1 MAGEASEARYQP
13 KAFARVRLIHAPA
26 TPEGDIIGPMS
37 DMKTMHAALAELMRP
52 RRLVRVRRT
61 VARARAEGALFD
73 ASLWSGLAVALVIAL
88 LFVVDV
94 VDIPFLAAWGVDE
107 TWLVAG
113 SLLVGLFGAGALW
126 WRWFKW
132 HVHAADLTQRTP
144 GSR

>member
-1 MAGEASEARYQP
+1 M
-13 KAFARVRLIHAPA
+13 RLIHAPA

-37 DMKTMHAALAELMRP
+37 DMKTMHAALAEILRP
-52 RRLVRVRRT
+52 RRLARVRRT
-61 VARARAEGALFD
+61 EAHSRAEGALFD
-73 ASLWSGLAVALVIAL
+73 ASLWSVFALVLVIAL
-88 LFVVDV
+88 LCVVDV
-94 VDIPFLAAWGVDE
+94 VDMPFLAARGIDE

-113 SLLVGLFGAGALW
+113 SMLVGIFGAGALW